1 MNPNRRFK
9 NDIYEQFSRIGK
21 ALSSPKRLELLD
33 ILCQGERTVE
43 TLARETAITVANT
56 SQHLQVLKNSRLV
69 EQEKKGLYVV
79 YRPAPMVC
87 EFYLSLR
94 KVAENRIAEIEQ
106 IKRRF
111 LDGREGMEPVDRDA
125 LLRRVREE
133 EVVLLD
139 VRPPEEF
146 RAGHIS
152 GAVSVPLHELEF
164 MLARLPKDQE
174 IVAYCRGPY
183 CVLSVQAVDL
193 LNEKGFHAVR
203 LDEGV
208 QDWKAMG
215 LPVVSGDRAWGN
227 LAGGTANEN
236 D

>member
-9 NDIYEQFSRIGK
+9 DEIYDQFSRIGK
-21 ALSSPKRLELLD
+21 AVSSPKRLELLD

-43 TLARETAITVANT
+43 NLANETALTIANT

-87 EFYLSLR
+87 EFFLSMR

-106 IKRRF
+106 IKNRF
-111 LDGREGMEPVDRDA
+111 LEGKKGMEPIDRNA
-125 LLRRVREE
+125 LIERIKNE
-133 EVVLLD
+133 EVTILD

-146 RAGHIS
+146 MAGHIS
-152 GAVSVPLHELEF
+152 GALSVPLKQLEF
-164 MLARLPKDQE
+164 MLAKLPKNKE

-183 CVLSVQAVDL
+183 CVLSVEAVEL
-193 LNEKGFHAVR
+193 LNKKGYHAVR
-203 LDEGV
+203 LEEGV
-208 QDWKAMG
+208 QDWRAMG
-215 LPVVSGDRAWGN
+215 LSVASG
-227 LAGGTANEN
+227 E
-236 D
+236 

>member
-9 NDIYEQFSRIGK
+9 DEIYDQFSRIGK
-21 ALSSPKRLELLD
+21 AVSSPKRLELLD

-43 TLARETAITVANT
+43 ILARETSLTVANT

-87 EFYLSLR
+87 EFFFSMR

-106 IKRRF
+106 IKNRF
-111 LDGREGMEPVDRDA
+111 LEGKKGMEPVDRDA
-125 LLRRVREE
+125 LIKRIQNGDVTI
-133 EVVLLD
+133 LD

-146 RAGHIS
+146 TAGHID
-152 GAVSVPLHELEF
+152 GALSVPLNELEL
-164 MLARLPKDQE
+164 MLAKLPKNKE

-183 CVLSVQAVDL
+183 CVLSVEAVEL
-193 LNEKGFHAVR
+193 LNKKGYHAVR
-203 LDEGV
+203 LEEGV
-208 QDWKAMG
+208 QDWRSMG
-215 LPVVSGDRAWGN
+215 LSVASG
-227 LAGGTANEN
+227 E
-236 D
+236 

>member
-9 NDIYEQFSRIGK
+9 DEIYDQFSRIGK
-21 ALSSPKRLELLD
+21 AVSSPKRLELLD

-43 TLARETAITVANT
+43 NLANETALTIANT

-87 EFYLSLR
+87 EFFLSMR

-106 IKRRF
+106 IKNRF
-111 LDGREGMEPVDRDA
+111 LEGKKGMEPIDRNA
-125 LLRRVREE
+125 LIERIKNE
-133 EVVLLD
+133 EVTILD

-146 RAGHIS
+146 MAGHIS
-152 GAVSVPLHELEF
+152 GALSVPLKQLEF
-164 MLARLPKDQE
+164 MLAKLPKNKE

-183 CVLSVQAVDL
+183 CVLSVEAVEL
-193 LNEKGFHAVR
+193 LNKKGYHAVR
-203 LDEGV
+203 LEEGV
-208 QDWKAMG
+208 QDWRAMG
-215 LPVVSGDRAWGN
+215 LPVTFG
-227 LAGGTANEN
+227 E
-236 D
+236 

>member
-9 NDIYEQFSRIGK
+9 DEIYDQFSRIGK
-21 ALSSPKRLELLD
+21 AVSSPKRLELLD

-43 TLARETAITVANT
+43 NLARETSLTVANT

-87 EFYLSLR
+87 EFFFSMR
-94 KVAENRIAEIEQ
+94 KIAENRIAEIEQ
-106 IKRRF
+106 IKNRF
-111 LDGREGMEPVDRDA
+111 LEGKKGMEPVDRDA
-125 LLRRVREE
+125 LIKRIQKE
-133 EVVLLD
+133 EVTILD

-152 GAVSVPLHELEF
+152 GAVSVPLQELEL
-164 MLARLPKDQE
+164 MLAKLPKTRE

-183 CVLSVQAVDL
+183 CVLSVQAVEL
-193 LNEKGFHAVR
+193 LNKKGYHAVR
-203 LDEGV
+203 LEEGV
-208 QDWKAMG
+208 QDWRAMG
-215 LPVVSGDRAWGN
+215 LPVASG
-227 LAGGTANEN
+227 E
-236 D
+236 

>member
-9 NDIYEQFSRIGK
+9 DEIYDQFSRIGK
-21 ALSSPKRLELLD
+21 AVSSPKRLELLD

-43 TLARETAITVANT
+43 NLANETALTIANT

-87 EFYLSLR
+87 QFFLSMR

-106 IKRRF
+106 IKNRF
-111 LDGREGMEPVDRDA
+111 LEGKKGMEPIDRNA
-125 LLRRVREE
+125 LIERIKNE
-133 EVVLLD
+133 EVTILD

-146 RAGHIS
+146 MAGHIS
-152 GAVSVPLHELEF
+152 GALSVPLKQLEF
-164 MLARLPKDQE
+164 MLARFPKNKE

-183 CVLSVQAVDL
+183 CVLSVEAVEL
-193 LNEKGFHAVR
+193 LNKKGYHAVR
-203 LDEGV
+203 LEEGV
-208 QDWKAMG
+208 QDWRAMG
-215 LPVVSGDRAWGN
+215 LSVASG
-227 LAGGTANEN
+227 E
-236 D
+236 

>member
-9 NDIYEQFSRIGK
+9 DEIYDQFSRIGK
-21 ALSSPKRLELLD
+21 AVSSPKRLELLD

-43 TLARETAITVANT
+43 NLANETALTIANT

-87 EFYLSLR
+87 EFFLSMR

-106 IKRRF
+106 IKNRF
-111 LDGREGMEPVDRDA
+111 LEGKKGMEPIDRNA
-125 LLRRVREE
+125 LIERIKNE
-133 EVVLLD
+133 EVTILD

-146 RAGHIS
+146 MAGHIS
-152 GAVSVPLHELEF
+152 GALSVPLKQLEF
-164 MLARLPKDQE
+164 MLARLPKNKE

-183 CVLSVQAVDL
+183 CVLSVEAVEL
-193 LNEKGFHAVR
+193 LNKKGYHAVR
-203 LDEGV
+203 LEEGV
-208 QDWKAMG
+208 QDWRAMG
-215 LPVVSGDRAWGN
+215 LSVASG
-227 LAGGTANEN
+227 E
-236 D
+236 

>member
-9 NDIYEQFSRIGK
+9 DEIYDQFSRIGK
-21 ALSSPKRLELLD
+21 AVSSPKRLELLD

-43 TLARETAITVANT
+43 NLANETALTIANT

-87 EFYLSLR
+87 EFFLSMR

-106 IKRRF
+106 IKNRF
-111 LDGREGMEPVDRDA
+111 LEGKKGMEPIDRNA
-125 LLRRVREE
+125 LIERIKNE
-133 EVVLLD
+133 EVTILD

-146 RAGHIS
+146 MAGHIS
-152 GAVSVPLHELEF
+152 GALSVPLKQLEF
-164 MLARLPKDQE
+164 MLARFPKNKE

-183 CVLSVQAVDL
+183 CVLSVEAVEL
-193 LNEKGFHAVR
+193 LNKKGYHAVR
-203 LDEGV
+203 LEEGV
-208 QDWKAMG
+208 QDWRAMG
-215 LPVVSGDRAWGN
+215 LSVASG
-227 LAGGTANEN
+227 E
-236 D
+236 